1 MSAIS
6 CVPIASGS
14 AFLRSTLDY
23 LDCAGQQLGASGY
36 QALASPGSVIGQLIL
51 TMLTLFIAWHGFR
64 MMFGRMPDMGTAV
77 LAVAKIGFV
86 LMLVSSWP
94 AVRTLFYDTSF
105 SGPSELQRP
114 LNGDAAPRIED
125 RLQRVD
131 DGIVALTSWGTGKLD
146 IRAGRTAEGQPA
158 ASSFTGI
165 AMADNLAL
173 GAARLAYLV
182 GILMTFGL
190 FSLLAGVLIAS
201 LPLFAGFLLFETG
214 RSLFVGWLRMVFAVF
229 VASFSIPL
237 ILAAELS
244 LLEPWL
250 SRVIGERGAFYA
262 TPSAPTE
269 LLAITGSF
277 FLILLGSTAL
287 IVRLCFLADVP
298 VLREQLRSWRA
309 GRQGQAAAPQPERTQ
324 LTAREIDA
332 GPSRAESIART
343 LQISS
348 QRGVIQTQAG
358 AMSGGFASASGSAG
372 SMSWAASPEPP
383 ANQRRASLRVTR
395 SSIKRDNQ

>member
-1 MSAIS
+1 MSVAS
-6 CVPIASGS
+6 CVPISSGG

-36 QALASPGSVIGQLIL
+36 QALAAPGSVIGQLIL

-77 LAVAKIGFV
+77 LAVAKIGLV

-114 LNGDAAPRIED
+114 LNGATSRIED
-125 RLQRVD
+125 RLQQVD

-158 ASSFTGI
+158 ASSFSGI
-165 AMADNLAL
+165 AAADNLAL

-182 GILMTFGL
+182 GVLMTFGL
-190 FSLLAGVLIAS
+190 LSLLAGVLIAA
-201 LPLFAGFLLFETG
+201 LPLFAGFLLFDTG
-214 RSLFVGWLRMVFAVF
+214 RSLFMGWLRMILAVF
-229 VASFSIPL
+229 VASFSVPL
-237 ILAAELS
+237 ILTAELS

-250 SRVIGERGAFYA
+250 SRVIAERGAFYA

-287 IVRLCFLADVP
+287 LIRLCFLADVP
-298 VLREQLRSWRA
+298 VLQEQLRSWRA
-309 GRQGQAAAPQPERTQ
+309 GRQGQAAAPQPERTRM
-324 LTAREIDA
+324 TALEIDA
-332 GPSRAESIART
+332 SPSRAESIART
-343 LQISS
+343 LQINS
-348 QRGVIQTQAG
+348 QRGALPTQVG
-358 AMSGGFASASGSAG
+358 AMSGGFAGAANSSGSA
-372 SMSWAASPEPP
+372 SWAAFPEPQTK
-383 ANQRRASLRVTR
+383 QRRAFLRVAR
-395 SSIKRDNQ
+395 SNIKRDNQ

>member
-1 MSAIS
+1 MSVAA
-6 CVPIASGS
+6 CVPISSGS

-36 QALASPGSVIGQLIL
+36 QALAAPGSVIGQLIL
-51 TMLTLFIAWHGFR
+51 TTLTLFIAWHGFR

-77 LAVAKIGFV
+77 LAVAKIGLV

-114 LNGDAAPRIED
+114 LNGTASLRIED

-158 ASSFTGI
+158 ASSFSGI

-190 FSLLAGVLIAS
+190 LSLLAGVLIAA
-201 LPLFAGFLLFETG
+201 LPLFAGFLLFDTG
-214 RSLFVGWLRMVFAVF
+214 RSLFMGWLRMVFAVF

-237 ILAAELS
+237 ILTAELS

-250 SRVIGERGAFYA
+250 SRVIAERGAFFA

-287 IVRLCFLADVP
+287 LIRLCFLADAP
-298 VLREQLRSWRA
+298 VFREWLRLWRA
-309 GRQGQAAAPQPERTQ
+309 GSQGQPAGPEFERVRTA
-324 LTAREIDA
+324 TREIDA
-332 GPSRAESIART
+332 IPSRAESIAQT
-343 LQISS
+343 LQINS
-348 QRGVIQTQAG
+348 QRGALPTEAG
-358 AMSGGFASASGSAG
+358 AMSGGFAGAANSRGST
-372 SMSWAASPEPP
+372 SWAASPEPQT
-383 ANQRRASLRVTR
+383 NQRRASLRVTR

>member
-1 MSAIS
+1 MSIAA
-6 CVPIASGS
+6 CVPISSGS
-14 AFLRSTLDY
+14 AFLKSTLDY

-36 QALASPGSVIGQLIL
+36 QALAGPGSIIGQLVL
-51 TMLTLFIAWHGFR
+51 TMLTLFIAWQGFR

-105 SGPSELQRP
+105 NGPGELQRSMNAP
-114 LNGDAAPRIED
+114 SSPRIED

-158 ASSFTGI
+158 ASSFSGV
-165 AMADNLAL
+165 AVADNLAL

-182 GILMTFGL
+182 GVLMTFGL
-190 FSLLAGVLIAS
+190 LSLLAGVLIAA
-201 LPLFAGFLLFETG
+201 LPLFAGFLLFDTG
-214 RSLFVGWLRMVFAVF
+214 RSLFMGWLRMVFAVF
-229 VASFSIPL
+229 VASFSVPL
-237 ILAAELS
+237 ILTAELS

-250 SRVIGERGAFYA
+250 SRVIAERGAFYA

-277 FLILLGSTAL
+277 FIILLGSTAML
-287 IVRLCFLADVP
+287 VRLCFLADVP

-309 GRQGQAAAPQPERTQ
+309 GRQGQAAVPQPERTR

-332 GPSRAESIART
+332 GPSRAESIGRT
-343 LQISS
+343 LQITS
-348 QRGVIQTQAG
+348 QRGAIQSQAG
-358 AMSGGFASASGSAG
+358 TMSGGFAGADGSPG
-372 SMSWAASPEPP
+372 STSWAAFPEPQ
-383 ANQRRASLRVTR
+383 ANRRRASIRMTR